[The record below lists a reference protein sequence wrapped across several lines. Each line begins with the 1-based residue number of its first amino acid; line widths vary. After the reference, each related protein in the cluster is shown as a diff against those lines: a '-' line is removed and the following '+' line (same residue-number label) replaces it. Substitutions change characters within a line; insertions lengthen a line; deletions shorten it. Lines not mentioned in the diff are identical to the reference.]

1 MTIFLIT
8 IGSFVIYLFIS
19 NIISYRVLKS
29 RILHS
34 RKWDLNICCG
44 KTDGGG
50 INADIVKHR
59 SVPNFVLV
67 RDIYNLPFDDKEFEY
82 VLCSHTLE
90 HVEDPEKFCNE
101 LQRISKNLTIVV
113 PPLWDISA
121 SLMNIFQ
128 HRWIFLTFGKV
139 HNCLPK
145 YVPLPFAKKVQEK
158 YGQKIAA

>member
-1 MTIFLIT
+1 
-8 IGSFVIYLFIS
+8 
-19 NIISYRVLKS
+19 
-29 RILHS
+29 LHS

-50 INADIVKHR
+50 INADIVKHEN
-59 SVPNFVLV
+59 VPNFILLK
-67 RDIYNLPFDDKEFEY
+67 DIYNLPFDDKEFEH

-90 HVEDPEKFCNE
+90 HVENPERFYKE
-101 LQRISKNLTIVV
+101 LQRIGKNVTIVV

-128 HRWIFLTFGKV
+128 HRWIFLTFGKTY
-139 HNCLPK
+139 NYLPK

-158 YGQKIAA
+158 YGRKIVA